1 MQERQLH
8 LESVLGRMR
17 SVGSNDK
24 WQVGNLAQRLHVDR
38 HAAKRSL
45 EGIDCRSGNPADMEV
60 MCWPDQHNTRDR
72 LRTVPKR
79 CECRGSNAAGI
90 GIACVRRNQ
99 CFGHDFRRRREIA
112 RAGPEPVFAGDPDH
126 WGRTGPPPLQAEFA
140 CESACILRRFRL
152 TTILDVSLKLRPSA
166 T

>member
-1 MQERQLH
+1 
-8 LESVLGRMR
+8 MR

-45 EGIDCRSGNPADMEV
+45 EGIDCRTGNPAHLEV

-72 LRTVPKR
+72 LRTVPER

-90 GIACVRRNQ
+90 GIPRVRRDQRFWHALRHRHIGEQVQNLCSQ
-99 CFGHDFRRRREIA
+99 EI
-112 RAGPEPVFAGDPDH
+112 RI
-126 WGRTGPPPLQAEFA
+126 TGVEQA
-140 CESACILRRFRL
+140 CHRC
-152 TTILDVSLKLRPSA
+152 RPSSRIRLHLA
-166 T
+166 LLSSDHHF